1 MNGLL
6 DRFRSL
12 RGCWAKMVVDGI
24 GFAVALTTALWV
36 REGGLER
43 PTRMVLLTLI
53 VMVVPVKVAVFHY
66 FGAYRSAWRYS
77 SMEDARELIRAAVLS
92 MAFVFAAGF
101 LVPREIVVPRS
112 LPFLDLLFSIT
123 FIGGLRML
131 SRTLHDVGPASS
143 DRGRALAKIAFAP
156 GRAERELEGARRI
169 LVVGAGDAG
178 EMIVREMMRSTRARY
193 RPVAFIDDDP
203 AKLNQRIRGVQVLG
217 SRQAI
222 PRLVRD
228 FDIQDILI
236 AIPSMRGRELQ
247 SLVSICRGTSAKLK
261 LLPDVSQIVEGR
273 VNLADVRNVQVEDLL
288 GREPAELDLSLI
300 SSYLR
305 GRRVL
310 VTGAG
315 GSIGAELCRQILQ
328 FGPQR
333 IVLLGRGEHSI
344 HEIFNEL
351 RPRAGST
358 ELHQV
363 IGDVINRKKLEGV
376 FARFRPEIVFHA
388 GADKHVPLMEM
399 NPDEAVFNNII
410 GTKNVLDVSAE
421 LGVGRVVCISTDKA
435 VNPSSVMGC
444 CKRVAE
450 LLVRSVDYPD
460 MVAVA
465 VRFGNVLGSRGSVI
479 PHFRKQIEA
488 GGPLTITSREM
499 RRYFMTI
506 PEASGLVIQAGAMGE
521 AGELFVLDMGEPVRI
536 WDLAENMVRL
546 AGLEPGIDI
555 EMREIGLRPGEKLNE
570 QLQTTSETRRPT
582 VHSKIFCVVGGQVD
596 AELLAGQIE
605 QLRDRAMRMDFAG
618 IRSLLHQVVPEF
630 RQPEEDGRSG
640 FRVFPGGRGSAGG
653 T

>member
-1 MNGLL
+1 MNGLIERL
-6 DRFRSL
+6 GSL
-12 RGCWAKMVVDGI
+12 RGCWAKMIVDA
-24 GFAVALTTALWV
+24 FAFSVALTAALWL
-36 REGGLER
+36 REGALDA
-43 PTRMVLLTLI
+43 PTRLMLAALGLI
-53 VMVVPVKVAVFHY
+53 VVPVKVAVFHY

-77 SMEDARELIRAAVLS
+77 SMEDARELIRAAVVS

-101 LVPREIVVPRS
+101 LLPRDLSVPRS
-112 LPFLDLLFSIT
+112 LPFLDLLFSVV
-123 FIGGLRML
+123 FVGALRMAA
-131 SRTLHDVGPASS
+131 RTMHDVGPVSS
-143 DRGRALAKIAFAP
+143 DRGRTLARIAFAP
-156 GRAERELEGARRI
+156 GRAERAQDGARRV

-217 SRQAI
+217 TRRAI
-222 PRLVRD
+222 PRLVEE
-228 FDIQDILI
+228 FDIEDILI
-236 AIPSMRGRELQ
+236 AIPSMRGRDLQ
-247 SLVSICRGTSAKLK
+247 VLVSICRGTSAKLK

-273 VNLADVRNVQVEDLL
+273 VNLSDVRNVQVEDLL

-315 GSIGAELCRQILQ
+315 GSIGSELCRQILR
-328 FGPQR
+328 FGPHS

-344 HEIFNEL
+344 HEIWNEL
-351 RPRAGST
+351 RPRAGDT
-358 ELHQV
+358 ELHQI

-376 FARFRPEIVFHA
+376 FGRFRPEIVFHA

-399 NPDEAVFNNII
+399 NPDEAVFNNIV
-410 GTKNVLDVSAE
+410 GTKNVLDVSSE
-421 LGVGRVVCISTDKA
+421 YGVGRVVCISTDKA

-450 LLVRSVDYPD
+450 LLVRSVNYGD

-479 PHFRKQIEA
+479 PHFKQQIEN

-506 PEASGLVIQAGAMGE
+506 PEASGLVIQAGAMGA

-555 EMREIGLRPGEKLNE
+555 EIREVGLRPGEKLNE
-570 QLQTTSETRRPT
+570 QLQTTSETMRSTSHP
-582 VHSKIFCVVGGQVD
+582 KIACVVGGRVD
-596 AELLAGQIE
+596 PAVLAGQIE
-605 QLRDRAMRMDFAG
+605 KLRDRAVRMDFSG
-618 IRSLLHQVVPEF
+618 IRSLLHEVVPEF
-630 RQPEEDGRSG
+630 RQPGMDGKPG
-640 FRVFPGGRGSAGG
+640 FKVVEGGKGSANV
-653 T
+653 